1 MADELSGA
9 VDSGAGD
16 GGSASADSGAS
27 SGPITLTESTAFIPP
42 GGKDPLTWDK
52 FQSSYVPKDELTRM
66 RQRDAAE
73 RQQWQQ
79 QQEQRLRQQYEQQ
92 YQQQFQ
98 RQQQGTQAQDFLSQL
113 ESAPYVDG
121 KTMATFAREMAQV
134 LSQTQAAN
142 QALTQQMQAMR
153 QQVQGVS
160 SWRQQ
165 NDLQQT
171 FATVKTKLG
180 LPDNPAVEEILQD
193 VYHSHTGWETDP
205 GAFERMVGDR
215 WNALVAAIRAA
226 DRQKADAARAQTRPF
241 VGQANGG
248 SLKPGKALMRGNET
262 PEAIADRLWPG
273 MQTVDS

>member
-1 MADELSGA
+1 MADDLSGA
-9 VDSGAGD
+9 VDSGAD
-16 GGSASADSGAS
+16 SGSVSTDAGAS

-79 QQEQRLRQQYEQQ
+79 QQEARIRQEYQQ
-92 YQQQFQ
+92 QFQQQFQ

-121 KTMATFAREMAQV
+121 KTMATVVREMAQQ
-134 LSQTQAAN
+134 LSQSQAATQAAM
-142 QALTQQMQAMR
+142 QRIQAMQ

-171 FATVKTKLG
+171 FSSVKAKLG
-180 LPDNPAVEEILQD
+180 LPENPAVDQILED
-193 VYHSHTGWETDP
+193 VYHSHTGWETEP
-205 GAFERMVGDR
+205 GAFERMVTER
-215 WNALVAAIRAA
+215 WNALQSMVREM
-226 DRQKADAARAQTRPF
+226 DRRKADAARAQTRPF

-273 MQTVDS
+273 MQSVES